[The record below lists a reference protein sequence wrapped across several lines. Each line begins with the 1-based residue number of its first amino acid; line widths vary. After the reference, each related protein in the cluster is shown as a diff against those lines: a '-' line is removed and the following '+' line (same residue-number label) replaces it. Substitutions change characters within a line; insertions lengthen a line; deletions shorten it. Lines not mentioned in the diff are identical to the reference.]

1 MESTEERN
9 RAKVG
14 KLAGIVGIICNF
26 ALAGGKFVVGTLVSS
41 MSIIADSVNNLSD
54 AASSIVT
61 LLGFKLAEKPADK
74 KHPFGH
80 ARFEYL
86 ASLTVAVMIFVIGF
100 ELAKSSVEKIISPTP
115 VKFSLVTI
123 IVLVVSILVKL
134 WMTLF
139 YKKKGKQIHSTTLLA
154 TSADSRNDVLTT
166 TCVLIAM
173 VVELLTKWQIDG
185 IMGALVSLFILYNG
199 IGLIRQTISPLLGE
213 EATPEFRKEIIDF
226 VNSYDKV
233 LGCHD
238 LMIHDY
244 GPAKR
249 YATIHVEVDKDEDP
263 MNCHDTID
271 RIERQC
277 LKKFGIHMVVHY
289 DPIVTD
295 DLKTEKLQLKIMECL
310 KSKDSRLSIHDF
322 RIANCS
328 SGTLLVFDLVLPED
342 MMSQGNQIKDY
353 ILHSINKGK
362 SKYLL
367 DVTFDIDTND

>member
-123 IVLVVSILVKL
+123 LVLVVSILVKL

-139 YKKKGKQIHSTTLLA
+139 YK
-154 TSADSRNDVLTT
+154 
-166 TCVLIAM
+166 
-173 VVELLTKWQIDG
+173 
-185 IMGALVSLFILYNG
+185 
-199 IGLIRQTISPLLGE
+199 
-213 EATPEFRKEIIDF
+213 
-226 VNSYDKV
+226 
-233 LGCHD
+233 
-238 LMIHDY
+238 
-244 GPAKR
+244 
-249 YATIHVEVDKDEDP
+249 
-263 MNCHDTID
+263 D
-271 RIERQC
+271 RA
-277 LKKFGIHMVVHY
+277 GHY
-289 DPIVTD
+289 
-295 DLKTEKLQLKIMECL
+295 
-310 KSKDSRLSIHDF
+310 
-322 RIANCS
+322 
-328 SGTLLVFDLVLPED
+328 
-342 MMSQGNQIKDY
+342 
-353 ILHSINKGK
+353 
-362 SKYLL
+362 
-367 DVTFDIDTND
+367 

>member
-26 ALAGGKFVVGTLVSS
+26 ALAGGKFVVGPLVSS
-41 MSIIADSVNNLSD
+41 MSIVADSVNNLSD

-115 VKFSLVTI
+115 VKFSPVTI
-123 IVLVVSILVKL
+123 LVLVVSILVKL

-249 YATIHVEVDKDEDP
+249 YATIHVEVDKNEDP
-263 MNCHDTID
+263 
-271 RIERQC
+271 
-277 LKKFGIHMVVHY
+277 MVVHY

-295 DLKTEKLQLKIMECL
+295 DLKAEKLQLKIIECL

-342 MMSQGNQIKDY
+342 MMSQGNQIKEY

>member
-1 MESTEERN
+1 MENTTEKS

-14 KLAGIVGIICNF
+14 KMAGIVGIICNF
-26 ALAGGKFVVGTLVSS
+26 LLAGGKFLVGTLVSS

-100 ELAKSSVEKIISPTP
+100 ELGKSSVEKIISPSP
-115 VKFSLVTI
+115 VKFSIATI
-123 IVLVVSILVKL
+123 IVLVASILVKL
-134 WMTLF
+134 WMTFF
-139 YKKKGKQIHSTTLLA
+139 YRKKGKEIHSTTLLA
-154 TSADSRNDVLTT
+154 ASADSRNDVLTT

-173 VVELLTKWQIDG
+173 VIELFTKWQIDG

-213 EATPEFRKEIIDF
+213 EATPEFRKEVMDF
-226 VNSYDKV
+226 VNSYEKV

-249 YATIHVEVDKDEDP
+249 YATIHVEVDKNEDP
-263 MNCHDTID
+263 MDCHDTID
-271 RIERQC
+271 TIERQC
-277 LKKFGIHMVVHY
+277 LKKFGIHMVIHY

-295 DLKTEKLQLKIMECL
+295 DLKTEKLQNKILECL
-310 KSKDSRLSIHDF
+310 KAKDSRLTIHDF
-322 RIANCS
+322 RVANTAK
-328 SGTLLVFDLVLPED
+328 GTNLVFDLVLPEG
-342 MMSQGNQIKDY
+342 MISQGNQIKEY
-353 ILHSINKGK
+353 ISHSINKGK
-362 SKYLL
+362 EKYII
-367 DVTFDIDTND
+367 DITYDIDTND

>member
-1 MESTEERN
+1 
-9 RAKVG
+9 
-14 KLAGIVGIICNF
+14 
-26 ALAGGKFVVGTLVSS
+26 

-123 IVLVVSILVKL
+123 LVLVVSILVKL

-213 EATPEFRKEIIDF
+213 EATPEFRKEVMDF
-226 VNSYDKV
+226 VNSYEKV

-249 YATIHVEVDKDEDP
+249 YATIHVEVDKNEDP
-263 MNCHDTID
+263 MACHDTID
-271 RIERQC
+271 TIERQC
-277 LKKFGIHMVVHY
+277 LKKFGIHMVIHY
-289 DPIVTD
+289 DPIVID
-295 DLKTEKLQLKIMECL
+295 DLKAEKLQLKIMECL

>member
-123 IVLVVSILVKL
+123 LVLVVSILVKL

-199 IGLIRQTISPLLGE
+199 
-213 EATPEFRKEIIDF
+213 
-226 VNSYDKV
+226 KV

-295 DLKTEKLQLKIMECL
+295 DLKAEKLQLKIMECL